1 MILKLLFLHKNKN
14 IDIEELK
21 SDFSSV
27 FKIRNNEI
35 FYKDIN
41 YKFDLV
47 KAQESNNIIFS
58 ISTNKSGNNIKNA
71 ILIEDIK
78 NAIKKGEHRKN
89 YRIITI
95 HDDSSRYFCDKV
107 STIISKFERALREF
121 IYLTVIQVYEGKW
134 VEKTIS
140 KEIEN
145 SHKGKGIN
153 QKQYIENALEEF
165 SFYDYINY
173 LFNEREEWSNEEI
186 IEKCKVE
193 IKKQNPNINC
203 IKGILEKSVKKSL
216 WDRLFYNYNIK
227 LVKEDLEIIRSSRNK
242 VMHNKD
248 FSYSEFNSIKKL
260 LKKLTKA
267 LEREI
272 ININEEKYKENT
284 NVTAV
289 YTSFRDALLNAIETN
304 GIFGQLSGNLNN
316 MSLGLKEVVL
326 SENQKEL
333 IILRKYL
340 EEKIK
345 QHNQISKNIMNN
357 LISNYKLDLTSPIS
371 SNISKIIGNLGDTSE
386 ILYNFKPKLNIPT
399 RHINELIKN
408 LGNNSEIYSKEIL
421 NSKGNDGNKK

>member
-1 MILKLLFLHKNKN
+1 MILKLLFLHKYKN

-27 FKIRNNEI
+27 FEIKNNEI
-35 FYKDIN
+35 IYKNIN
-41 YKFDLV
+41 YKFDVV

-58 ISTNKSGNNIKNA
+58 ISTNKNGNNLGNA
-71 ILIEDIK
+71 KLIEDIK
-78 NAIKKGEHRKN
+78 KAIKNGGHRKN

-95 HDDSSRYFCDKV
+95 YDDSSRYFCDKA
-107 STIISKFERALREF
+107 SIIVSKFERALREF
-121 IYLTVIQVYEGKW
+121 IYLTVIQAYEGDW

-145 SHKGKGIN
+145 SHKEKGIN

-173 LFNEREEWSNEEI
+173 LFTEREEWSNEKI
-186 IEKCKVE
+186 IEECKVE

-216 WDRLFYNYNIK
+216 WDRLFYKYNIV

-248 FSYSEFNSIKKL
+248 FSFSEFNSTKKL
-260 LKKLTKA
+260 LKKLTNAIKK
-267 LEREI
+267 EI
-272 ININEEKYKENT
+272 ININEEKYKENA

-289 YTSFRDALLNAIETN
+289 HNSFRDAFSNALEVSE
-304 GIFGQLSGNLNN
+304 IFSQLTENFKNVN
-316 MSLGLKEVVL
+316 LGLKEVVL

-333 IILRKYL
+333 RELRKVM
-340 EEKIK
+340 EETVIK
-345 QHNQISKNIMNN
+345 NNATLINNLRKHEGDFNGLRTISEVLNNHKSPFNLATNEINEISK
-357 LISNYKLDLTSPIS
+357 S
-371 SNISKIIGNLGDTSE
+371 
-386 ILYNFKPKLNIPT
+386 FKNAFGLLNKDIFK
-399 RHINELIKN
+399 INE
-408 LGNNSEIYSKEIL
+408 
-421 NSKGNDGNKK
+421 NDE

>member
-1 MILKLLFLHKNKN
+1 MILKLLFLHKYKN

-27 FKIRNNEI
+27 FEIKNNEI
-35 FYKDIN
+35 IYKNIN
-41 YKFDLV
+41 YKFDVV

-58 ISTNKSGNNIKNA
+58 ISTNKNGNNLGNA
-71 ILIEDIK
+71 KLIEDIK
-78 NAIKKGEHRKN
+78 KAIKNGGHRKN

-95 HDDSSRYFCDKV
+95 YDDSSRYFCDKA
-107 STIISKFERALREF
+107 SIIVSKFERALREF
-121 IYLTVIQVYEGKW
+121 IYLTVIQAYEGDW

-145 SHKGKGIN
+145 SHKEKGIN

-173 LFNEREEWSNEEI
+173 LFTEREEWSNEKI
-186 IEKCKVE
+186 IEECKVE

-216 WDRLFYNYNIK
+216 WDRLFYKYNIV

-248 FSYSEFNSIKKL
+248 FSFSEFNSTKKL
-260 LKKLTKA
+260 LKKLTNAIEK
-267 LEREI
+267 EI
-272 ININEEKYKENT
+272 ININEEKYKENA

-289 YTSFRDALLNAIETN
+289 HNSFRDAFSNALEISE
-304 GIFGQLSGNLNN
+304 IFSQLTENFKNVN
-316 MSLGLKEVVL
+316 LGLKEVVL

-333 IILRKYL
+333 RELRKVM
-340 EEKIK
+340 EETVIK
-345 QHNQISKNIMNN
+345 NNATLINNLRKHEGDFNGLRTISEVLNNHKSPFNLATNEINEISK
-357 LISNYKLDLTSPIS
+357 S
-371 SNISKIIGNLGDTSE
+371 
-386 ILYNFKPKLNIPT
+386 FKNAFGLLNKDIFK
-399 RHINELIKN
+399 INE
-408 LGNNSEIYSKEIL
+408 
-421 NSKGNDGNKK
+421 NDE

>member
-27 FKIRNNEI
+27 FEMKNDEI

-41 YKFDLV
+41 YKLNV
-47 KAQESNNIIFS
+47 GKSQESNNIIIS
-58 ISTNKSGNNIKNA
+58 ISTTKSGNNLENA

-78 NAIKKGEHRKN
+78 NAVKKGKHRKN

-95 HDDSSRYFCDKV
+95 YDDSSRYFCDKASV
-107 STIISKFERALREF
+107 IISKFERTLRQF
-121 IYLTVIQVYEGKW
+121 IYLTVIQVYESKW

-140 KEIEN
+140 KEIEK
-145 SHKGKGIN
+145 SHKEKGSN

-173 LFNEREEWSNEEI
+173 LFNEREEWSNEVVIRE
-186 IEKCKVE
+186 CKVE
-193 IKKQNPNINC
+193 IKKQNPNIYL
-203 IKGILEKSVKKSL
+203 IKEILEKSVKRSL

-227 LVKEDLEIIRSSRNK
+227 LDKEDLEIIRLSRNK

-248 FSYSEFNSIKKL
+248 FSSSEFSSIKKL
-260 LKKLTKA
+260 LKKLTKT
-267 LEREI
+267 LENEI
-272 ININEEKYKENT
+272 ININEEKYKENA
-284 NVTAV
+284 NVSAV
-289 YTSFRDALLNAIETN
+289 YTSLRDAFSNAIETSE
-304 GIFGQLSGNLNN
+304 IFSQLSGNLNN
-316 MSLGLKEVVL
+316 MNLGLKEVLL

-333 IILRKYL
+333 FILRKNL

-357 LISNYKLDLTSPIS
+357 LTNNYNLELISPIS
-371 SNISKIIGNLGDTSE
+371 SHISEIIGNLGGTSE
-386 ILYNFKPKLNIPT
+386 MLENFKTKLNSPT
-399 RHINELIKN
+399 NHISELIKN
-408 LGNNSEIYSKEIL
+408 LGNSSEIYGREIL
-421 NSKGNDGNKK
+421 KNKGNDE